1 MSEPGRKTKYKY
13 TRELVKIAIN
23 EGLSQVEIAKL
34 CRTTQSVVSG
44 WFRGDGKAS
53 AQQIQPLVERFGARL
68 NRTTSRVYIVRGP
81 TTTDERWEETPRA
94 KRLLALQ
101 DCPWDQLQR
110 EPDFNR
116 LSDEIPTPKTSTW
129 GLHALIDADRARFD
143 ARTRPEALLRVEG
156 PIVFRYSFCR
166 PVVETWRRI
175 DQLGEE
181 PIARWFVHHQ
191 PDSRRL
197 VLVVQQRR
205 LLSEAQ
211 ARQWQV
217 SVENIIPDGH
227 GKYQSASRLSRAED
241 VSGRWVRSRDEAACW
256 LSEAHGPMDSA
267 ALLAFCDSYFA
278 DATTVHGPHDDAS
291 CPWLLRKML
300 VEHGYEVPGI
310 VRLSDGG

>member
-1 MSEPGRKTKYKY
+1 MSEPRRKTKYKY

-68 NRTTSRVYIVRGP
+68 NRTTSRVYIVRSQP
-81 TTTDERWEETPRA
+81 TTVERWEETPRA

-101 DCPWDQLQR
+101 DCPKEQLLN
-110 EPDFNR
+110 EPDFVR
-116 LSDEIPTPKTSTW
+116 LRKEIPTPARAW
-129 GLHALIDADRARFD
+129 GRELSVLMEADRARFD
-143 ARTRPEALLRVEG
+143 ARTRPESLLRVEG
-156 PIVFRYSFCR
+156 SIVFRYSFSR
-166 PVVETWRRI
+166 PVVETRRGI

-181 PIARWFVHHQ
+181 PLARWFVHHQ
-191 PDSRRL
+191 PATRRF

-211 ARQWQV
+211 AEQWQRTIEV
-217 SVENIIPDGH
+217 ALPHSDAFRIAE
-227 GKYQSASRLSRAED
+227 RLSRAHD
-241 VSGRWVRSRDEAACW
+241 IAGRWVRSRDEATCW
-256 LSEAHGPMDSA
+256 LSDVHGPMDSA
-267 ALLAFCDSYFA
+267 ALLDVCDRYFA
-278 DATTVHGPHDDAS
+278 DATTHHDPHDDVS

-300 VEHGYEVPGI
+300 VEHGYDVPGV
-310 VRLSDGG
+310 VRLGDGE